1 MNDQPEPPMMRRPP
15 GGQPNGGPGGQP
27 YRPPLAWSEEPQQ
40 RRRYTPQ
47 PGQEPLQGRPGYAPR
62 QQPQPIPPQDRHRRP
77 GPAAPPPHRPHGEPG
92 GPPPRRPHD
101 PRRPAGATPPPKR
114 RRRPRRVLRIIL
126 VIVLLLLI
134 TPVAL
139 MFYYDAKLHRVDALT
154 NYAGRV
160 GDTPGTT
167 WLVVGTDS
175 RADLSQ
181 EDKDKLATGDSDGA
195 RTDTIMLAHIPT
207 SGKPMLIS
215 VPRDLYVPIPGQG
228 SHKVN
233 SAFNAGGPQLLVQT
247 VEQFSGVHIDHYIEI
262 GFGGFDKL
270 VDAVGGVE
278 MCLDK
283 PLRDPKAGL
292 RLPKGCQTLDGAQAL
307 GLVRTRAFPNADLE
321 RVVNQRK
328 FFSALM
334 SKATSPSVLLN
345 PFKLIGFAN
354 GAVDAVTVAKGD
366 HLWNLAWLAF
376 RLRNPVTTTVPTD
389 GDQVT
394 DDGDSL
400 VPGETTSKFFEYVS
414 RGVEV
419 PDDLLTASTGSVIG
433 N

>member
-1 MNDQPEPPMMRRPP
+1 MNDQPEPPRKRRPP
-15 GGQPNGGPGGQP
+15 PGGEP
-27 YRPPLAWSEEPQQ
+27 YRPPQAWSAEPGPQRRYMPPPGEEPL
-40 RRRYTPQ
+40 R
-47 PGQEPLQGRPGYAPR
+47 GRPGYAPR
-62 QQPQPIPPQDRHRRP
+62 QEPQPIPPQERHRRP
-77 GPAAPPPHRPHGEPG
+77 AGPQPGPPPGPPPPRPRPRPESGAP
-92 GPPPRRPHD
+92 PPPRRPAA
-101 PRRPAGATPPPKR
+101 PRRKR
-114 RRRPRRVLRIIL
+114 KPRRILRIVL

-139 MFYYDAKLHRVDALT
+139 MFYYDTKLHRVDALS

-160 GDTPGTT
+160 SDTPGTT

-207 SGKPMLIS
+207 TGKPMLIS
-215 VPRDLYVPIPGQG
+215 VPRDLYVPVPGQG
-228 SHKVN
+228 SHKIN
-233 SAFNAGGPQLLVQT
+233 SAFNTGGPGLLVQT
-247 VEQFSGVHIDHYIEI
+247 IEQFSGVHVDHYIEI
-262 GFGGFDKL
+262 GFGGFDKV

-278 MCLDK
+278 MCLDR

-292 RLPKGCQTLDGAQAL
+292 RLPKGCQTLDGAQSL

-334 SKATSPSVLLN
+334 SKTTSPSVLLN
-345 PFKLIGFAN
+345 PFKLIPFAN
-354 GAVDAVTVAKGD
+354 GAVNAVTVGQGD

-376 RLRNPVTTTVPTD
+376 RLRNPVTTTVPAA
-389 GDQVT
+389 GDEIT
-394 DDGDSL
+394 DDGDAL
-400 VPGETTSKFFEYVS
+400 IPGDDTAKFFEYVS

-419 PDDLLTASTGSVIG
+419 PEELLSGSSGSTIG
-433 N
+433 G

>member
-1 MNDQPEPPMMRRPP
+1 MPTP
-15 GGQPNGGPGGQP
+15 G
-27 YRPPLAWSEEPQQ
+27 EEPL
-40 RRRYTPQ
+40 R
-47 PGQEPLQGRPGYAPR
+47 GRPGYAPR
-62 QQPQPIPPQDRHRRP
+62 QNPQPVPPQDRSRRP
-77 GPAAPPPHRPHGEPG
+77 A
-92 GPPPRRPHD
+92 GPPPRRPHPRPESGAPP
-101 PRRPAGATPPPKR
+101 PRRPAVGDQRTPRRKR
-114 RRRPRRVLRIIL
+114 KPRRVLRIVL

-134 TPVAL
+134 MPVAL
-139 MFYYDAKLHRVDALT
+139 MFYYDAKLHRVDALSD
-154 NYAGRV
+154 YAGRV

-167 WLVVGTDS
+167 WLIVGTDS

-181 EDKDKLATGDSDGA
+181 EDKDKLATGDSDGS

-207 SGKPMLIS
+207 TGKPMLIS

-228 SHKVN
+228 SHKIN
-233 SAFNAGGPQLLVQT
+233 SAFNTGGPELLVQT

-262 GFGGFDKL
+262 GFGGFDKV
-270 VDAVGGVE
+270 VDGVGGVE

-283 PLRDPKAGL
+283 SLRDPKAGL

-307 GLVRTRAFPNADLE
+307 GLVRTRAFANADLE

-345 PFKLIGFAN
+345 PFKLIPFAN
-354 GAVDAVTVAKGD
+354 GAVNAVTVGQGD
-366 HLWNLAWLAF
+366 HLWNLAWLAL
-376 RLRNPVTTTVPTD
+376 RLRNPVTTTVPAA
-389 GDQVT
+389 GDEIT

-400 VPGETTSKFFEYVS
+400 MPGDDTSKFFEYVS

-419 PDDLLTASTGSVIG
+419 PKELLSNSSGSTIG
-433 N
+433 G

>member
-1 MNDQPEPPMMRRPP
+1 MNDQPQPPMMRRPP
-15 GGQPNGGPGGQP
+15 PGDEP
-27 YRPPLAWSEEPQQ
+27 PRRPLAWSEEPGPQ
-40 RRRYTPQ
+40 RRYTPA
-47 PGQEPLQGRPGYAPR
+47 PGQTPLQGRPGYAPR
-62 QQPQPIPPQDRHRRP
+62 QEPQPIPPQDRRRQP
-77 GPAAPPPHRPHGEPG
+77 GAQA
-92 GPPPRRPHD
+92 PPPRRPVE
-101 PRRPAGATPPPKR
+101 PRRGTAPPQPPRGPKAAPATRRKRPR
-114 RRRPRRVLRIIL
+114 RRRILRILL
-126 VIVLLLLI
+126 VIVLLLVIL
-134 TPVAL
+134 PVGL
-139 MFYYDAKLHRVDALT
+139 LFYFDTRLHRVDALT
-154 NYAGRV
+154 DYAGRI

-181 EDKDKLATGDSDGA
+181 EAKDKLATGDSDGA

-228 SHKVN
+228 SHKIN
-233 SAFNAGGPQLLVQT
+233 SAFNSGGPKLLVQSL
-247 VEQFSGVHIDHYIEI
+247 EEFSGVHIDHYIEI

-270 VDAVGGVE
+270 VDAVGGVD
-278 MCLDK
+278 MCLNTA
-283 PLRDPKAGL
+283 LRDPKAGL
-292 RLPKGCQTLDGAQAL
+292 RLPKGCQTLNGAQAL

-345 PFKLIGFAN
+345 PFTLIPFAN

-366 HLWNLAWLAF
+366 HLWHLAWLAM
-376 RLRNPVTTTVPTD
+376 RLRDPLTTTVPAD
-389 GDQVT
+389 GDEIT

-400 VPGETTSKFFEYVS
+400 IPGETTSKFFDYVS

-419 PDDLLTASTGSVIG
+419 PEELLSGSSGSTIG
-433 N
+433 G